1 MYLSGAGMQE
11 REAELEREEL
21 SELGLSLCWGLI
33 QPAHPW
39 IPQSLEPKNSP
50 SLKLFKGP
58 NGHIGEVVLEL

>member
-1 MYLSGAGMQE
+1 MQE
-11 REAELEREEL
+11 RGAELERGEL

-33 QPAHPW
+33 EPAHPW

-58 NGHIGEVVLEL
+58 NGHIGEAVLGF